1 MLFKRRKMC
10 LCFMRILLISL
21 YISMFYFMIEMYLM
35 NKLFQVCVY
44 VLKNLNQRF
53 YKKRLLRLNS
63 MKYYRFNINIRKNV
77 WMKRIMMMVLMVM
90 MLEEVN
96 LNIKEKMV
104 KMMKKQRFIRM
115 MEIIVMKIMMM
126 VLIVIELVK
135 RERLFQMKR

>member
-77 WMKRIMMMVLMVM
+77 WMKRIMMMVLMVK
-90 MLEEVN
+90 MLEEVS
-96 LNIKEKMV
+96 LNIKETMV
-104 KMMKKQRFIRM
+104 KMMKKQRFILM

>member
-21 YISMFYFMIEMYLM
+21 YISMFYFMIEMYLT

-77 WMKRIMMMVLMVM
+77 WMKRIMMMVLMVKM
-90 MLEEVN
+90 SEEVN
-96 LNIKEKMV
+96 LNIKE